1 MPFEVDALILI
12 SLNLEEETE
21 LRGIKFL
28 LKVIQFIS
36 DGFEPRQ
43 LELWVLPLTL
53 ASEPGD
59 PWKG

>member
-28 LKVIQFIS
+28 LKVIKFIR

-43 LELWVLPLTL
+43 LEL
-53 ASEPGD
+53 
-59 PWKG
+59 

>member
-21 LRGIKFL
+21 LRGIKLL

-36 DGFEPRQ
+36 DGLNLDNWSYES
-43 LELWVLPLTL
+43 LPLML

>member
-28 LKVIQFIS
+28 LKVIKLIR
-36 DGFEPRQ
+36 DGFEHRQ
-43 LELWVLPLTL
+43 LEL
-53 ASEPGD
+53 
-59 PWKG
+59 